1 MQLGEVNELQ
11 ILRFTSSGAFLGDQ
25 EGNDVLLPGKYLT
38 DEMDLDD
45 LIDVYLYKDSEDR
58 LVATTERPL
67 IELNGFEYLNIREV
81 GIFGAF
87 ADWGL
92 EKDLLIPFKEQ
103 HQKLEKGQI
112 ALVTLQIDEA
122 TNRLFGSTKVRR
134 YFEKCVI
141 PIEENRP
148 VDILICD
155 KTDLG
160 VNVIVENRYSGLI
173 YNNDL
178 SRFTKKGEKSVGYV
192 YNVREDGKLDVRLEP
207 PGRTKI
213 SEASQKL
220 LDILQTNN
228 VLPIHD
234 KSSPEEIRA
243 CVGMSKKTFKQ
254 AVGDLYKKRLIELGG
269 EQIRL
274 VP

>member
-1 MQLGEVNELQ
+1 MRLGEVNELQ
-11 ILRFTSSGAFLGDQ
+11 VLRFTSSGAFLGDE
-25 EGNDVLLPGKYLT
+25 EGNDVLLPGKYIT
-38 DEMDLDD
+38 DEMELDEPFE
-45 LIDVYLYKDSEDR
+45 VYLYKDSEDR

-67 IELNGFEYLNIREV
+67 VQLNGFAYLEIKEV

-134 YFEKCVI
+134 YFEKCEI
-141 PIEENRP
+141 PLEDTRP

-160 VNVIVENRYSGLI
+160 VNVIVEDRFSGLI

-178 SRFTKKGEKSVGYV
+178 SRYTRKGEKSVGYV
-192 YNVREDGKLDVRLEP
+192 YNVRPDGKLDIRLEP

-220 LDILQTNN
+220 LDILQTEK
-228 VLPIHD
+228 VLHIHD
-234 KSSPEEIRA
+234 KSAPEDIRSA
-243 CVGMSKKTFKQ
+243 VGMSKKTFKQ
-254 AVGDLYKKRLIELGG
+254 AVGDLYKRRLIELGD

-274 VP
+274 V